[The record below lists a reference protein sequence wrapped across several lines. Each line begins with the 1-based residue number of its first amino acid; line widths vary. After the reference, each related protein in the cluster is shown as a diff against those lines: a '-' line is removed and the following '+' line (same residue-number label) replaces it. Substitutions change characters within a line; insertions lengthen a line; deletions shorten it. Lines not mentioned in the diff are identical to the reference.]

1 MKLCSPFGAATEKN
15 DGGFAL
21 RPHSEQGAKISIGRD
36 QHAVLLGRNLEH
48 NFIVGRR
55 ESEIADM
62 HHVVT
67 LFGEPNRQCRREGV
81 VDKKPQEAR
90 IRGNSRSRKLSAA

>member
-1 MKLCSPFGAATEKN
+1 MTEGLLCAHTASRVPKSVSAETSGAV
-15 DGGFAL
+15 
-21 RPHSEQGAKISIGRD
+21 P
-36 QHAVLLGRNLEH
+36 LGRNLEH